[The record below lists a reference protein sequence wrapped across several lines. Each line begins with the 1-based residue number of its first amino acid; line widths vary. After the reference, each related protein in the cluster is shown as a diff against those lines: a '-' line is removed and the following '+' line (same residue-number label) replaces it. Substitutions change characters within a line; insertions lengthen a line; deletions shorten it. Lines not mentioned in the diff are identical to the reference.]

1 MAIPSKEYYTES
13 HKDKKTQSQSQSE
26 SRVPADVRVKPEK
39 RTVAHRHP
47 YLSGNFYPVFEE
59 TVGEDGIE
67 CEVVGVIPES
77 LRGSQY
83 IRTGPNSLRIPDET
97 AAHHFFDGEG
107 MNNEKGMSLCRE

>member
-1 MAIPSKEYYTES
+1 MAIPSKEYY
-13 HKDKKTQSQSQSE
+13 KDKKSHSE
-26 SRVPADVRVKPEK
+26 PQGGKSSIPADVIVNPEK

-67 CEVVGVIPES
+67 CEVIGVIPES

-83 IRTGPNSLRIPDET
+83 IRTGPNSLRIPEET

-107 MNNEKGMSLCRE
+107 TKNLSMQGINNREN